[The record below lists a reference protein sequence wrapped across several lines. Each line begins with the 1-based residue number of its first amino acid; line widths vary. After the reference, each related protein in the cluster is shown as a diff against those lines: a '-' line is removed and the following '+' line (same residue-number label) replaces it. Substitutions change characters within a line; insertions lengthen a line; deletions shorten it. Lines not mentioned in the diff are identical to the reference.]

1 MKVTVKEN
9 KKNDDKYPCLMELN
23 GHIVLFYRY
32 GAGTKLVKPKNMSG
46 SEVGEWSD
54 EFSMTGY
61 TLFTGSITLEN
72 D

>member
-1 MKVTVKEN
+1 
-9 KKNDDKYPCLMELN
+9 MEFN

-46 SEVGEWSD
+46 LEVGEWSD
-54 EFSMTGY
+54 EFPMTGY
-61 TLFTGSITLEN
+61 TLFTGSIMLEN